1 MQALMSDEETLVQRI
16 GRRAPRP
23 RGRAFLTVL
32 SGREVGAVHR
42 LGPGDS
48 VIGRGVEADV
58 QIIDN
63 GVSRKHAKVVR
74 DADGTT
80 KIVDLGSTNGTY
92 VNGRR
97 IEAEALREGD
107 RIRIGQSATLDFRY
121 EYGDDDS
128 ADVAVRRGREA
139 SGGFANLS
147 ATLDSLG
154 RIYKSRNQFDA
165 AIKAYE
171 RTLQIRE
178 DSFGPGHPAVAAILD
193 NLGSLLRATGA
204 YEQALARHRRAIE
217 IYESRMGT
225 GPEPPELAHLLTNL
239 GETLLAKGDTAEAL
253 KTLERALI
261 MLEGRRA
268 EDTELAPVRFAIART
283 LAQAGREPLRAKSL
297 AQLAFDGY
305 LQATDG
311 ENKAAEIESWINQR
325 D

>member
-1 MQALMSDEETLVQRI
+1 MSDEETLVQRI
-16 GRRAPRP
+16 GRRQPRP

-32 SGREVGAVHR
+32 SGREVGTVHR
-42 LGPGDS
+42 LGQGES

-63 GVSRKHAKVVR
+63 GVSRRHAKIVR
-74 DADGTT
+74 DPDGTT

-97 IEAEALREGD
+97 VDVESLREGD
-107 RIRIGQSATLDFRY
+107 RIRIGQSATLDFRH
-121 EYGDDDS
+121 EYGDEESGVD
-128 ADVAVRRGREA
+128 APARRDREP
-139 SGGFANLS
+139 SGGLS
-147 ATLDSLG
+147 NVAATFDSL
-154 RIYKSRNQFDA
+154 RRVYKSPNQFDA

-178 DSFGPGHPAVAAILD
+178 ESFGPEHPAVAAILD
-193 NLGSLLRATGA
+193 NLGSLLRAAGA

-217 IYESRMGT
+217 IYEARMGG

-253 KTLERALI
+253 RTLERALG

-311 ENKAAEIESWINQR
+311 EKRAAEIERWIKQR

>member
-1 MQALMSDEETLVQRI
+1 MSDEETLVQRI
-16 GRRAPRP
+16 GRRLPRT

-32 SGREVGAVHR
+32 SGREVGVVHK
-42 LGPGDS
+42 LGVGES
-48 VIGRGVEADV
+48 VVGRGAEAQV

-63 GVSRKHAKVVR
+63 GVSRRHAKIVR

-80 KIVDLGSTNGTY
+80 KIVDLNSTNGTY

-97 IEAEALREGD
+97 IEVESLREGD

-121 EYGDDDS
+121 EYGEEES
-128 ADVAVRRGREA
+128 AGDGIVAKRERDP
-139 SGGFANLS
+139 SGGRSNVS

-154 RIYKSRNQFDA
+154 RVLKSRDQFEA

-171 RTLQIRE
+171 RTLAIRE
-178 DSFGPGHPAVAAILD
+178 ESFGAEHPAVAAILD
-193 NLGSLLRATGA
+193 NLGSLLRAAGS
-204 YEQALARHRRAIE
+204 YDKALAHHRRAIE
-217 IYESRMGT
+217 IYESRMGS

-239 GETLLAKGDTAEAL
+239 GETLLAKGDHRTALE
-253 KTLERALI
+253 TLERALN

-283 LAQAGREPLRAKSL
+283 LALAGREPLRAKSL

-311 ENKAAEIESWINQR
+311 DKRASEIERWIKGR
-325 D
+325 G